1 MAAEESGSLF
11 FLRKSNVSPIYT
23 MYFHRPDFIYDLK
36 AQSPVGRINF
46 ALLQRSYK
54 TETVR

>member
-1 MAAEESGSLF
+1 MAAEESGSF
-11 FLRKSNVSPIYT
+11 FLKKVSPTYT